1 MNYPTKWRAV
11 QTASNML
18 WIRWK
23 KECIPT
29 LTQGKGRLL
38 RGRNF
43 ESRDLVILQVKN
55 FPQSHWP
62 MGRVIK
68 IYPGRDGVAR
78 IGKTRTP
85 TNEIVG
91 PVNRLYFT
99 NY

>member
-1 MNYPTKWRAV
+1 M
-11 QTASNML
+11 
-18 WIRWK
+18 
-23 KECIPT
+23 
-29 LTQGKGRLL
+29 
-38 RGRNF
+38 
-43 ESRDLVILQVKN
+43 KN
-55 FPQSHWP
+55 FPQSQWP